1 MGYRIRE
8 IRPEAKL
15 NELLSINTI
24 TDVVPMQ
31 TIQAALR
38 ECGVSGQRER
48 RLPGWLTVL
57 FCIGMKLLSELNMVG
72 VMQHLMRGA
81 RLLAEDDEQA
91 APSAG
96 AYSQARARL
105 GAKVMERLFKAVCR
119 PLATSE
125 TPGAFVY
132 GLRLVALDGSVD
144 ELPDTQANSAYF
156 GRSSAA
162 RGDSAFPQV
171 QCVYLCECGTH
182 AIFDA
187 AFWPYAVS
195 ERRGGKRLLR
205 SVTADMLVMWDRGF
219 HDYARL
225 CGVRSRGAHVLARLP
240 AHAKPELLEVLPD
253 GSWLAYVHPS
263 DPKRRAQERL
273 LVRVIDYTLDDPA
286 RPGHAQHH
294 RLITTLLEPLAYPAL
309 DLIVLYHERWEV
321 EITLAEVKVHQRLL
335 PRPLRSLK
343 PVGVIQEL
351 YALLIAH
358 FVVRSIMHQAAL
370 TADLDPDRLSFV
382 ESLRLIR
389 AAIPEFQWVDPSHP
403 DRLYQRLLR
412 DIARHSLPPR
422 RQRTNPRVVKRKMSN
437 FKLKRPEHRAVSQP
451 TLPFSQVVVVL
462 PMPLPVLI

>member
-1 MGYRIRE
+1 MGYRIRQIE
-8 IRPEAKL
+8 PETKF
-15 NELLSINTI
+15 NELMRLDTLTRIIPMETI
-24 TDVVPMQ
+24 Q
-31 TIQAALR
+31 TILK
-38 ECGVSGQRER
+38 ECSAQGQRNR

-57 FCIGMKLLSELNMVG
+57 FCIGMNLLSELSMTG
-72 VMQHLMRGA
+72 VMEHLMRGA
-81 RLLAEDDEQA
+81 RLIHESDEEE

-105 GAKVMERLFKAVCR
+105 GAKVLERLFKAVCR
-119 PLATSE
+119 PLATLD
-125 TPGAFVY
+125 TRGAFAY

-144 ELPDTQANSAYF
+144 EVPDSEANSAYF
-156 GRSSAA
+156 GRASAQ

-219 HDYARL
+219 HDYDMLA
-225 CGVRSRGAHVLARLP
+225 GVRTRGAHVLARLP
-240 AHAKPELLEVLPD
+240 AHVKPDLVEVLPD
-253 GSWLAYVHPS
+253 GTWLAYIHPS
-263 DPKRRAQERL
+263 DSKRHAKERL
-273 LVRVIDYTLDDPA
+273 LVRVIDYTIDDPA

-294 RLITTLLEPLAYPAL
+294 RLITTLLDPTAYPAL

-321 EITLAEVKVHQRLL
+321 EITLDEVKVHQRLL

-351 YALLIAH
+351 YALLLAH
-358 FVVRSIMHQAAL
+358 FVVRFVMHEAGLAF
-370 TADLDPDRLSFV
+370 DLDPDRLSFV

-389 AAIPEFQWVDPSHP
+389 AAIPEFQLVAPALH
-403 DRLYQRLLR
+403 DRLWRRLLR
-412 DIARHSLPPR
+412 DIVRHGLPLR
-422 RQRTNPRVVKRKMSN
+422 RNRTNPRVVKRKMSN
-437 FKLKRPEHRAVSQP
+437 FKLKRPEHRALSQP
-451 TLPFSQVVVVL
+451 TQRFSDVVVVL
-462 PMPLPVLI
+462 PMPLPVAI